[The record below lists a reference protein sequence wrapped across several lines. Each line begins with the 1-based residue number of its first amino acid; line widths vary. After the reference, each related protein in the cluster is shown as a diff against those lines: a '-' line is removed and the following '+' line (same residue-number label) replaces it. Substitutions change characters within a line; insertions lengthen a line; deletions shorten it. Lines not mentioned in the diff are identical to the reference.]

1 MGEDVNLIC
10 VFSGCS
16 VLSLQGHHSFAL
28 YLYIVSGWDFI
39 ALRQVQLFLFPFFCV
54 PSQHRCCRVRMLKPG
69 STLTAGSVQSGSKLN
84 QTGFFSFSVHVHASV
99 FSRSQIHFLSSAVC
113 FCNQVTLQ
121 NQTMPFILFICR
133 PLPQLLFPPLLSS
146 FPSLL
151 CLPSPPCFTQPTLRT
166 FYSVQNINLSSRG
179 VITLSSRAAAAL
191 FKCCLFFFS
200 SICFHFTSLPQY
212 LLPPFLFSP
221 LVSIS

>member
-10 VFSGCS
+10 VSSGCS

-28 YLYIVSGWDFI
+28 YLFIVSGWDFI

-54 PSQHRCCRVRMLKPG
+54 PSQHRCCRVRMLEPG

-133 PLPQLLFPPLLSS
+133 PLPQLLFPPLL
-146 FPSLL
+146 FPLPPLFTVSSLL
-151 CLPSPPCFTQPTLRT
+151 HAANTENFLQRT
-166 FYSVQNINLSSRG
+166 EHKPVVTRCHYFVIQSS
-179 VITLSSRAAAAL
+179 SSAL
-191 FKCCLFFFS
+191 
-200 SICFHFTSLPQY
+200 
-212 LLPPFLFSP
+212 
-221 LVSIS
+221 

>member
-1 MGEDVNLIC
+1 M
-10 VFSGCS
+10 
-16 VLSLQGHHSFAL
+16 LSLQGHHSFAL

-54 PSQHRCCRVRMLKPG
+54 PSQHRCCRVRMSEPG

-84 QTGFFSFSVHVHASV
+84 QTGFFSFSIHVHRSV
-99 FSRSQIHFLSSAVC
+99 FYPQLSVFVTRLLYKIKQCLLFFSSVVPSLSSS
-113 FCNQVTLQ
+113 F
-121 NQTMPFILFICR
+121 
-133 PLPQLLFPPLLSS
+133 LLSS